1 MYPYDQAAASAAL
14 ALGQAMVDT
23 GSSPVE
29 GLTAPAELAANRLLN
44 CGNFVCYVWPVPVAQ
59 VRKTP
64 SWPRIWANFSL
75 YCCITTGIH
84 GPTCIFWANL
94 TPPSLQPVAR
104 GRRDLARVWPGR
116 PVVLGLDMAQ
126 PGVCDKTKVGLRSKI

>member
-1 MYPYDQAAASAAL
+1 MDPYDQAAASAAL

-59 VRKTP
+59 VRKKLGQLQP
-64 SWPRIWANFSL
+64 FVAALPPE
-75 YCCITTGIH
+75 YTGQLASF
-84 GPTCIFWANL
+84 GPT
-94 TPPSLQPVAR
+94 
-104 GRRDLARVWPGR
+104 
-116 PVVLGLDMAQ
+116 
-126 PGVCDKTKVGLRSKI
+126 